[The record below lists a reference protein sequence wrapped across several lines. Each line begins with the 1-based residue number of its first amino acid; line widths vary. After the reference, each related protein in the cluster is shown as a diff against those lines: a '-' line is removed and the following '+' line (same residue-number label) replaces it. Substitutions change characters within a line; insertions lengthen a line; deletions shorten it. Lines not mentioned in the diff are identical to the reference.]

1 MKLLLSFVLCLGL
14 SLSAGA
20 QTGGTATAKSPA
32 QSTSKSAVKAAPAA
46 ASDLLDI
53 NSATAEQ
60 LKALPGVG
68 DTYAKKIIDGRPYD
82 NKTQL
87 MSKKIVPAATY
98 AKVKDKIIAK
108 QK

>member
-1 MKLLLSFVLCLGL
+1 MKLLLSVLLCFGL
-14 SLSAGA
+14 CLSAGA
-20 QTGGTATAKSPA
+20 QTSSGTAAAKSPA
-32 QSTSKSAVKAAPAA
+32 KTSKSSTKSAPAA
-46 ASDLLDI
+46 TGDLLDI

-68 DTYAKKIIDGRPYD
+68 DTYAKKIMDGRPYD
-82 NKTQL
+82 NKAQL
-87 MSKKIVPAATY
+87 LSKKIVPAATY